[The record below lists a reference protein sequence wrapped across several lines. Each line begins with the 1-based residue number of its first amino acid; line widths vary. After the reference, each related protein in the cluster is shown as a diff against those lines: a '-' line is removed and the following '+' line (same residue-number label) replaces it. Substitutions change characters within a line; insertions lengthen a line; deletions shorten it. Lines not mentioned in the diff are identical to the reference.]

1 MAFESL
7 SDRFQG
13 ILKKL
18 KGQSKLTEANMDEML
33 KEIRVALLEAD
44 VNFKVVKEFINTVK
58 EHCGKKYLL
67 R

>member
-13 ILKKL
+13 ILKKI
-18 KGQSKLTEANMDEML
+18 KGQAKLTEANMEEML

-44 VNFKVVKEFINTVK
+44 VNFNSFLRSKKKHLVN
-58 EHCGKKYLL
+58 KYLL
-67 R
+67 K

>member
-33 KEIRVALLEAD
+33 KEIRVALLDAD
-44 VNFKVVKEFINTVK
+44 VNFKVVK
-58 EHCGKKYLL
+58 
-67 R
+67 

>member
-7 SDRFQG
+7 SDRFQQ

-33 KEIRVALLEAD
+33 KEIRVALL
-44 VNFKVVKEFINTVK
+44 
-58 EHCGKKYLL
+58 
-67 R
+67 

>member
-7 SDRFQG
+7 SDRFQA

-33 KEIRVALLEAD
+33 K
-44 VNFKVVKEFINTVK
+44 
-58 EHCGKKYLL
+58 
-67 R
+67 